1 MTETISPAE
10 SQPAE
15 PSHLPRPD
23 TDAAA
28 LRAIEEAA
36 EHLMERALRIRE
48 HPELH
53 KPKLAL
59 SQHVRG
65 TSILAKVDPRP
76 AGS

>member
-1 MTETISPAE
+1 MTETISPVE

-15 PSHLPRPD
+15 SPRLPRPE
-23 TDAAA
+23 TDAGA

-36 EHLMERALRIRE
+36 AQVMERALRIGE

-53 KPKLAL
+53 KPKLVL

-65 TSILAKVDPRP
+65 TGILAKVDPRP